1 LLDSLRNVWRI
12 PDLRKKF
19 IFTMGIFLVFRVG
32 THIPVPGIDVS
43 AIEGL
48 FEAGTVFGF
57 LDLFSGGALSRL
69 SLFALNIYP
78 YITASII
85 MQLLTIVIPSFEQLA
100 KEGGDEGKKKLTQ
113 YTRYGTVVLALI
125 QAVALTFTLRGAVI
139 EWSLYSGAV
148 ITLSLVTG
156 TVFLMWLGEQI
167 TENGI
172 GNGISLIIFAGIIS
186 RLPFGAIR
194 LFEYLRVGTV
204 SIFNLVF
211 LIVIGAFIIA
221 GVIWVQE
228 GQRRIP
234 VQYAKRVVG
243 RKMYGGQSTHIP
255 MKVNQAGVIPVIFA
269 SSMLVFPLTVAQLV
283 DRPFIQAI
291 ARHLDFGTP
300 LNTALY
306 VIMIIF
312 FTYFYTAVTFNP
324 LEVANNLKKYGG
336 FIPGIRPGRHTAE
349 YLNKILTRITLA
361 GALFLAFVAVMPD
374 LIVRLTGVPGITFG
388 GTSLLIVV
396 SVSLETM
403 RQIESQMLM
412 RHYKGFMK

>member
-1 LLDSLRNVWRI
+1 MFLAFRI
-12 PDLRKKF
+12 
-19 IFTMGIFLVFRVG
+19 G
-32 THIPVPGIDVS
+32 THVPVPGIDVK

-48 FEAGTVFGF
+48 FAGGTVFGF

-78 YITASII
+78 YITATII
-85 MQLLTIVIPSFEQLA
+85 MQLLQIIVPSLEQLA
-100 KEGGDEGKKKLTQ
+100 KEGGDEGRKKITQ
-113 YTRYGTVVLALI
+113 YTRFGTVLLALI
-125 QAVALTFTLRGAVI
+125 QALALTFTLRGAVI
-139 EWSLYSGAV
+139 NWGIYSGAV

-156 TVFLMWLGEQI
+156 TVLLMWIGEQI
-167 TENGI
+167 TEKGI

-186 RLPFGAIR
+186 RLPLGALT
-194 LFEYLRVGTV
+194 LFEYIRVGTIN
-204 SIFNLVF
+204 IFNLAV
-211 LIVIGAFIIA
+211 LLVVGAFIIA

-228 GQRRIP
+228 GSRRIP

-243 RKMYGGQSTHIP
+243 RKVYGGQSTHIP

-269 SSMLVFPLTVAQLV
+269 SSMLVFPLTILRLV
-283 DRPFIQAI
+283 NVPFLQGM
-291 ARHLDFGTP
+291 ARYLEFGTP
-300 LNTALY
+300 LNTAMY
-306 VIMIIF
+306 VTMIIF

-324 LEVANNLKKYGG
+324 VEVANNLKKYGG

-349 YLNKILTRITLA
+349 YLNRILTRITLA

-374 LIVRLTGVPGITFG
+374 LVVRLTGIPGITFG

-396 SVSLETM
+396 SVALETM

>member
-1 LLDSLRNVWRI
+1 MLDTVRNVWRI
-12 PDLRKKF
+12 PDLRKRF
-19 IFTMGIFLVFRVG
+19 LFTLGMFLAFRIG
-32 THIPVPGIDVS
+32 THVPVPGIDVS

-48 FEAGTVFGF
+48 FTGGTVFGF

-78 YITASII
+78 YITATII
-85 MQLLTIVIPSFEQLA
+85 MQLLQIIVPSLEQLA
-100 KEGGDEGKKKLTQ
+100 KEGGDEGRKKITQ
-113 YTRYGTVVLALI
+113 FTRYGTVLLALI
-125 QAVALTFTLRGAVI
+125 QALALTFTLRGAVI
-139 EWSLYSGAV
+139 NWGIYSGAV

-156 TVFLMWLGEQI
+156 TVLLMWIGEQI
-167 TENGI
+167 TEKGI

-186 RLPFGAIR
+186 RLPLGAVT
-194 LFEYLRVGTV
+194 LYEYIRVGTIN
-204 SIFNLVF
+204 IFNLAV
-211 LIVIGAFIIA
+211 LMIVGAFIIA

-228 GQRRIP
+228 GSRKIP

-243 RKMYGGQSTHIP
+243 RKVYGGQSTHIP

-283 DRPFIQAI
+283 DVPFIQNM
-291 ARHLDFGTP
+291 ARYLDFGTP
-300 LNTALY
+300 LNTAMY
-306 VIMIIF
+306 VTMIIF

-324 LEVANNLKKYGG
+324 VEVANNLKKYGG

-349 YLNKILTRITLA
+349 YLNRILTRITLA

-374 LIVRLTGVPGITFG
+374 LIVRLTGIPGITFG

-396 SVSLETM
+396 SVALETM